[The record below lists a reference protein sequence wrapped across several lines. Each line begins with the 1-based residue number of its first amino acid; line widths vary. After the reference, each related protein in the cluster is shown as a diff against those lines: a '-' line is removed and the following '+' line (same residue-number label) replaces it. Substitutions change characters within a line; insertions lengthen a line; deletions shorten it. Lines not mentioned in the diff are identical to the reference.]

1 MDVSKANALL
11 GKHSAS
17 GQWSDRTVVTYHGA
31 LVQFGRW
38 CLVNG
43 HRDRDPILG
52 LKKPSRRTGRV
63 YVRGVLTKHQ
73 ASVLCSHLGIHEDRR
88 LVYRTALSTGL
99 RLGELRKLKTE
110 NLKVLKGQ
118 PSIHLPPS
126 AVKNRFESIIPIQLD
141 LFKDLMRG
149 LNMKPF
155 ARGAV
160 RLRKDLVIA
169 GLPSTDEDD
178 HTIDFHSLRA
188 TFGDLLIQQGV
199 PIPTVARLMRH
210 SDGGALLLKRYAR
223 PSIETVVDLPCGA
236 ISNGTCAASGRL

>member
-1 MDVSKANALL
+1 
-11 GKHSAS
+11 
-17 GQWSDRTVVTYHGA
+17 
-31 LVQFGRW
+31 
-38 CLVNG
+38 
-43 HRDRDPILG
+43 
-52 LKKPSRRTGRV
+52 
-63 YVRGVLTKHQ
+63 
-73 ASVLCSHLGIHEDRR
+73 
-88 LVYRTALSTGL
+88 
-99 RLGELRKLKTE
+99 
-110 NLKVLKGQ
+110 
-118 PSIHLPPS
+118 
-126 AVKNRFESIIPIQLD
+126 VKNRFESIIPIQLD

-169 GLPSTDEDD
+169 GLPKEDEDG

-223 PSIETVVDLPCGA
+223 ASIETVVDLPCTPH
-236 ISNGTCAASGRL
+236 SNSPCATSGRQ